1 MPYTRSFDAEA
12 RRFETRFFGVVPVEE
27 IIRNY
32 MEMIESPEWGPDVV
46 RLIIVE
52 SGADLSE
59 LTIEV
64 FQTTFVKLLE
74 DTAEIAGPP
83 NKNAWVI
90 ESDTTVPIA
99 ETWALMPQANE
110 LDVFGVFRTR
120 AEALDWLES

>member
-1 MPYTRSFDAEA
+1 MPYTRSFDPEA
-12 RRFETRFFGVVPVEE
+12 RRFETRFHGFVPVVE
-27 IIRNY
+27 IIQNY
-32 MEMIESPEWGPDVV
+32 MEMIQSPEWGPDVV

-52 SGADLSE
+52 SGSDLSE

-64 FQTTFVKLLE
+64 FQTTFIKLLE

-90 ESDTTVPIA
+90 ESDVNMPIV
-99 ETWALMPQANE
+99 ETWSLMPRANE

-120 AEALDWLES
+120 AEALAWLDS

>member
-1 MPYTRSFDAEA
+1 MPYTRSFDADA
-12 RRFETRFFGVVPVEE
+12 RRFETRFYGVVPVDE

-32 MEMIESPEWGPDVV
+32 MEMIQAPEWGPDVV

-64 FQTTFVKLLE
+64 FQTVFVKLLE

-99 ETWALMPQANE
+99 ETWALMPEAGK
-110 LDVFGVFRTR
+110 LDLFAVFRTR
-120 AEALDWLES
+120 AEALAWLES

>member
-1 MPYTRSFDAEA
+1 MPYTRSFDAQA
-12 RRFETRFFGVVPVEE
+12 RRFETHFYGFVPVEE
-27 IIRNY
+27 IIQNY

-46 RLIIVE
+46 RLIIVK

-64 FQTTFVKLLE
+64 FRTTFVKLLE

-90 ESDTTVPIA
+90 ESDVNMPIV
-99 ETWALMPQANE
+99 ETWSLMPEAGE

-120 AEALDWLES
+120 AEALNWLEG

>member
-12 RRFETRFFGVVPVEE
+12 RRFETRFSGAVPVEE

-32 MEMIESPEWGPDVV
+32 MEMIHSPEWGPDVV

-59 LTIEV
+59 LTIDV
-64 FQTTFVKLLE
+64 FQTKFVKLLA

-90 ESDTTVPIA
+90 QSDTTVPIA
-99 ETWALMPQANE
+99 ETWALMPRASE

-120 AEALDWLES
+120 AEALAWLKR